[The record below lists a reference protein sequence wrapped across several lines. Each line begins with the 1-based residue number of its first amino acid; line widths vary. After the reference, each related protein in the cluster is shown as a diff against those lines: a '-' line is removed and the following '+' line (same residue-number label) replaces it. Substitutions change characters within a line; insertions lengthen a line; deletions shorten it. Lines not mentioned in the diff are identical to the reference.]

1 MVVLQPV
8 FKESTMTTFVH
19 AEYPAQHPGVI
30 RAERTVETF
39 KQVAADLQDPKGVL
53 AALIQPLNL
62 LARAVAQKWQSFVQA
77 RRAAQ
82 QDALMWEIAQQDPRL
97 MAEIQRALAQGN
109 EKH

>member
-1 MVVLQPV
+1 MVVLQPN
-8 FKESTMTTFVH
+8 FQESTMTTFVH

-39 KQVAADLQDPKGVL
+39 KQVAADLQNPKGVL
-53 AALIQPLNL
+53 VALVQPLSL
-62 LARAVAQKWQSFVQA
+62 LARAVAQQWQSFVQA

-97 MAEIQRALAQGN
+97 MAEIHRAMVQDNEQR
-109 EKH
+109 